1 MPNTTVSKVTITKDN
16 ATVLVENIREGLRT
30 INKGYL
36 AIAPDVQKLYDVLAK
51 IIGDSEGVNIKFTVR
66 RRDDCEKEDN
76 I

>member
-1 MPNTTVSKVTITKDN
+1 M
-16 ATVLVENIREGLRT
+16 
-30 INKGYL
+30 NKTL
-36 AIAPDVQKLYDVLAK
+36 DQLDVQKLYDVLAK